1 MAFLNFTCPET
12 RQQAPT
18 SIGHGCRESA
28 RGMVKNDQCCEPFA
42 TGAGKQLMTMETS
55 GLNIWGSSVAPLHR
69 REATGDRPAEVI
81 HRLGWPQS

>member
-1 MAFLNFTCPET
+1 
-12 RQQAPT
+12 
-18 SIGHGCRESA
+18 
-28 RGMVKNDQCCEPFA
+28 
-42 TGAGKQLMTMETS
+42 MTMETS

>member
-18 SIGHGCRESA
+18 SIGMDAAESA